1 MILWNLEMILI
12 DWAINSSQLSEKLTL
27 NMENLRVTDYF
38 TIQPQKD
45 CPGGAN
51 DKEPACKY
59 RRHKRLGFDPWIR
72 KIP

>member
-1 MILWNLEMILI
+1 MILI
-12 DWAINSSQLSEKLTL
+12 DWAINSSQLSEKLTV

-38 TIQPQKD
+38 TIQSQKD

-59 RRHKRLGFDPWIR
+59 RRPK
-72 KIP
+72 K